1 MDLCRSGLL
10 GYDGAMR
17 FGFISDVHGDIEGLT
32 AALDKLAGVDQVI
45 CLGDVSGGRHSEAC
59 FQLLRKLSIPGVPG
73 NHDLWDFELVGLSE
87 SSREYLS
94 QRPVELRM
102 ADFLAVHSQYR
113 VDGAEH
119 HFSYIHSELDA
130 QKMWER
136 FDDRLIFFGHTH
148 LAQFHWLE
156 PSGKAGFSKARP
168 VTSDAGCLVYEFALE
183 PAHRYLINVG
193 PVGECCVVYDSQRST
208 VQYRFTERAL
218 PSVKP
223 TPPLETAKTGWLQ
236 RLLGRLA

>member
-1 MDLCRSGLL
+1 MHLCLPASL
-10 GYDGAMR
+10 GYDKR
-17 FGFISDVHGDIEGLT
+17 VLFGFISDVHGDIGGLIG
-32 AALDKLAGVDQVI
+32 ALDKLAGVDQVI
-45 CLGDVSGGRHSEAC
+45 CLGDVCGGGDSEAC
-59 FQLLRKLSIPGVPG
+59 CQLLRARSIAGVPG
-73 NHDLWDFELVGLSE
+73 NHDLWDFELVGLSGP
-87 SSREYLS
+87 SREYLS
-94 QRPVELRM
+94 QLSLELRM

-156 PSGKAGFSKARP
+156 RSGETGFGKARP
-168 VTSDAGCLVYEFALE
+168 GASDAGSLVYELALK
-183 PAHRYLINVG
+183 PSHRYLINVG

-208 VQYRFTERAL
+208 VQYRFTK
-218 PSVKP
+218 S
-223 TPPLETAKTGWLQ
+223 
-236 RLLGRLA
+236 